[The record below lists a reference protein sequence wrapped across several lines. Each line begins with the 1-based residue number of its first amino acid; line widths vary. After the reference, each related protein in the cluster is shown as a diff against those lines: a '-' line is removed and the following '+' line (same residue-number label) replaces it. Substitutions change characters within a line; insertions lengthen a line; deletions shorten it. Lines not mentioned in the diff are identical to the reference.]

1 MPKIILDLRWS
12 GLLLS
17 LALYTSCVGAQEVEI
32 RLPSGITA
40 SADYRAGK
48 TDKPALLLLHGYL
61 QTRNFPLIYNL
72 AEALADEGYTVLSPT
87 LSLGINRRSQSL
99 ACEAIHTHSLS
110 DDVEEVRQWVNWLVA
125 RGHGKIALIGHSFA
139 AIQFLVYVMDK
150 PAPEVSKLIFIS
162 LSDMEHKFFSQG
174 RVDKKTALK
183 LAATDKN
190 ALGNFELGFCKQYH
204 STAPAY
210 LSYVAWTQERVLKT
224 LPQLNIPYAAVF
236 GDADSVV
243 SKQWPAQVRQAG
255 APVTIIAHAS
265 HFFDDIGAEF
275 ELLNQLDHLLT
286 KNR

>member
-1 MPKIILDLRWS
+1 MLKTILDVRWLA
-12 GLLLS
+12 LLL
-17 LALYTSCVGAQEVEI
+17 ALCSPWASAQEVTI
-32 RLPSGITA
+32 KLPSGIVAT
-40 SADYRAGK
+40 ADYRVGQPGK
-48 TDKPALLLLHGYL
+48 PTLLFLHGYL

-72 AEALADEGYTVLSPT
+72 ADALASEGYTVLSPT

-110 DDVEEVRQWVNWLVA
+110 DDVEEVRLWVNWLVA
-125 RGHGKIALIGHSFA
+125 KGHGNIVMIGHSFA
-139 AIQFLVYVMDK
+139 AIQFLVYAMDK
-150 PAPEVSKLIFIS
+150 PAPEVSKLVFVS

-174 RVDKKTALK
+174 RVDKKAALK

-204 STAPAY
+204 STAPTY

-224 LPQLNIPYAAVF
+224 LPQLKIPYAAVF

-243 SKQWPAQVRQAG
+243 SKQWPAQVRKAG

-265 HFFDDIGAEF
+265 HFFDDSGAEF
-275 ELLNQLDHLLT
+275 DLLNQLDSLLAR
-286 KNR
+286 NR